1 MFAIPNKIVIG
12 DVESPI
18 LTFENDAIKEVLE
31 ETGISAVGEE
41 LYIDQFMPTIRY
53 VLYVRYQILP
63 QDDNTYGGILSA
75 DGKIVCSKWNYDLRD
90 IPYGTPTR
98 FYTNGRPTGIFYC
111 ESVTRESGDLFKFNC
126 VSAVGMMDNQWHVG
140 GVYTGKRFD
149 AVLAEILGTEYE
161 YEIDS
166 DVAQTQV
173 YGWLPYDTRR
183 NNLHQLLVAYGV
195 IISKSDIGKML
206 FVFPD
211 ARNTYDIPRNR
222 IFDSGSIKYGDTAS
236 RVEVTEHS
244 YHYLSTAEDEVL
256 YDTQGESLAETT
268 VTFDHPI
275 YPDSI
280 TVSGDGDMTVSAK
293 GANYAIIQGSGIL
306 KGKPY
311 VHNTKLLAKNN
322 TNARTEKVV
331 TVKDA
336 TLITLA
342 NSDNCLDRISDY
354 YFNTTVVTQAIAV
367 NDERVGRRYNIEN
380 PFKEKMIGF
389 LSRMLTNASSFRRAE
404 CDFITNYNPTASGAA
419 FGHCVILELTNAEQ
433 RWNIPESVYAKDVP
447 QIRCVLI
454 GHGSDGESGTDGET
468 GSKGDDDGGG
478 TGGAGGKGGKGGTGG
493 KVHSVTINCANL
505 AFIRYKNADGNTLLY
520 VGDDIYSSAN
530 GHASSSGFAELFSGA
545 VYALPGN
552 DGVDG
557 AAGGKGGKNPP
568 IGSSPQRAAN
578 GYDLE
583 YNGVTYKG
591 GKGGKT
597 QDFNGAEVGNSANL
611 TIKYG
616 GTGGGGAAYGAN
628 GHDGGTGGWARDEN
642 GDFIINDGYYEL
654 DMGGEGA
661 DAADALPTLDGYGNG
676 GNGGNG
682 GGGGGGANVIYWWNH
697 EYSTLISTVSYSG
710 GTGGKGSAGT
720 KGNAGALIIYY

>member
-53 VLYVRYQILP
+53 VLYVRYQIVP
-63 QDDNTYGGILSA
+63 KDDNIYGGILSA
-75 DGKIVCSKWNYDLRD
+75 DGKIICSKWNYDLRD

-161 YEIDS
+161 YEIDP

-195 IISKSDIGKML
+195 IISKSDIGTML
-206 FVFPD
+206 FVFPNAHD
-211 ARNTYDIPRNR
+211 TYDIPRNR
-222 IFDSGSIKYGDTAS
+222 IFDNGSVKYGDTAS

-256 YDTQGESLAETT
+256 YDTQGESLAETV
-268 VTFDHPI
+268 VTFDHPV

-280 TVSGDGDMTVSAK
+280 TVTGDGNMTISQK
-293 GANYAIIQGSGIL
+293 GTNYAIVQGSGIL

-311 VHNTKLLAKNN
+311 VHNTKLLTKNN
-322 TNARTEKVV
+322 PNARTEKVV
-331 TVKDA
+331 SVKNA
-336 TLITLA
+336 TLITMS
-342 NSDNCLDRISDY
+342 NSDNCLARISEY
-354 YFNTTVVTQAIAV
+354 YFNTTVITQPIVV
-367 NDERVGRRYNIEN
+367 NDERIGRRYNIEN
-380 PFKEKMIGF
+380 PFREKTKGF
-389 LSRMLTNASSFRRAE
+389 LSRMLTTTSSFRRAE
-404 CDFITNYNPTASGAA
+404 CDFIANYAPVASGAS
-419 FGHCVILELTNAEQ
+419 FGNRAILELTDEEQ
-433 RWNIPESVYAKDVP
+433 RWNIPESVYQKDVK

-454 GHGSDGESGTDGET
+454 GRGTDGKSGADGEAGGT
-468 GSKGDDDGGG
+468 GDDIGGG
-478 TGGAGGKGGKGGTGG
+478 TGGAGGKGGNGGAGG
-493 KVHSVTINCANL
+493 KVLSMTVNCENL
-505 AFIRYKNADGNTLLY
+505 AFIRYKNVNGNTVVY
-520 VGDDIYSSAN
+520 VGSDLYSSAN
-530 GHASSSGFAELFSGA
+530 GHSSSSGFVELFSGA

-557 AAGGKGGKNPP
+557 ADGGNGGKNPP
-568 IGSSPQRAAN
+568 IGSTSQRATPGN
-578 GYDLE
+578 DVE

-591 GKGGKT
+591 GKGGGT
-597 QDFNGAEVGNSANL
+597 QDVGGGAVGISPNL
-611 TIKYG
+611 TIKFG
-616 GTGGGGAAYGAN
+616 GVGGGGAAYGAN
-628 GHDGGTGGWARDEN
+628 GHDGGTGGWEWDSSGRSWDI
-642 GDFIINDGYYEL
+642 D
-654 DMGGEGA
+654 GEGA
-661 DAADALPTLDGYGNG
+661 DALAALPTLEGYGNG

-682 GGGGGGANVIYWWNH
+682 GGGGGGGTVSYWWNWV
-697 EYSTLISTVSYSG
+697 YSTLISTIPYSG
-710 GTGGKGSAGT
+710 GAGGKGTAGT
-720 KGNAGALIIYY
+720 QGNAGALIIYY

>member
-53 VLYVRYQILP
+53 VLYVRYQIVP
-63 QDDNTYGGILSA
+63 KDDSTYGGILSA
-75 DGKIVCSKWNYDLRD
+75 DGKVICSKWNYDLRD

-183 NNLHQLLVAYGV
+183 NNLHQLLAAYGV

-206 FVFPD
+206 FVFPN
-211 ARNTYDIPRNR
+211 ARDTYDIPRNR
-222 IFDSGSIKYGDTAS
+222 IFDSGSVKYGDTAS

-256 YDTQGESLAETT
+256 YDTQGEALAETT

-280 TVSGDGDMTVSAK
+280 TVSGDGDMTISAK

-311 VHNTKLLAKNN
+311 VHNTKLLTKNN
-322 TNARTEKVV
+322 PNARTEKVV
-331 TVKDA
+331 TVKNA

-354 YFNTTVVTQAIAV
+354 YFNTTVVTQAIVV

-389 LSRMLTNASSFRRAE
+389 LSRMLTNTSSFRRAE
-404 CDFITNYNPTASGAA
+404 CDFIANYTPTASGAA
-419 FGHCVILELTNAEQ
+419 FGHCVILELTDAEQ
-433 RWNIPESVYAKDVP
+433 RWNIPDSVYQKDVQ

-454 GHGSDGESGTDGET
+454 GRGSDGASGADGEAGGRST
-468 GSKGDDDGGG
+468 DEGG
-478 TGGAGGKGGKGGTGG
+478 TGGAGGKGGKGGAGG
-493 KVHSVTINCANL
+493 KVLSTTINCESL
-505 AFIRYKNADGNTLLY
+505 AFIRYKNMDGNTVLY
-520 VGDDIYSSAN
+520 VADDIYSSAN

-552 DGVDG
+552 NGIDG
-557 AAGGKGGKNPP
+557 AAGGKGGRNPP
-568 IGSSPQRAAN
+568 IGGSPKPAEAGGN
-578 GYDLE
+578 VE
-583 YNGVTYKG
+583 YNKTAYKG
-591 GKGGKT
+591 GKGGKF
-597 QDFNGAEVGNSANL
+597 QNVSGGELGISSNL
-611 TIKYG
+611 TVKFG
-616 GTGGGGAAYGAN
+616 GVGGGGAAYGAN
-628 GHDGGTGGWARDEN
+628 GQDGGSGRYGTDYGG
-642 GDFIINDGYYEL
+642 DG
-654 DMGGEGA
+654 A
-661 DAADALPTLDGYGNG
+661 NASPPNVTPDGYGNG
-676 GNGGNG
+676 GNGGHGG
-682 GGGGGGANVIYWWNH
+682 GGGGGGAVADYWNH
-697 EYSTLISTVSYSG
+697 EYSTLISVATAVG
-710 GTGGKGSAGT
+710 GDPGLGSAGT
-720 KGNAGALIIYY
+720 QGNAGCLIIYY

>member
-293 GANYAIIQGSGIL
+293 GANYAIIQGTGIL

-311 VHNTKLLAKNN
+311 VHNTKLLTKNN
-322 TNARTEKVV
+322 PNARTEKVV
-331 TVKDA
+331 TVKNA

-354 YFNTTVVTQAIAV
+354 YFNTTVVTQAIVV

-389 LSRMLTNASSFRRAE
+389 LSRMLTNTSSFRRAE
-404 CDFITNYNPTASGAA
+404 CDFIANYTPTASGAA
-419 FGHCVILELTNAEQ
+419 FGHCVILELTDAEQ
-433 RWNIPESVYAKDVP
+433 RWNIPDSVYQKDVQ

-454 GHGSDGESGTDGET
+454 GRGSDGASGADGEAGGRST
-468 GSKGDDDGGG
+468 DEGG
-478 TGGAGGKGGKGGTGG
+478 TGGAGGKGGKGGAGG
-493 KVHSVTINCANL
+493 KVLSATINCESL
-505 AFIRYKNADGNTLLY
+505 AFIRYKNADGNTVLY
-520 VGDDIYSSAN
+520 VADDIYSSAN

-552 DGVDG
+552 DGIDG
-557 AAGGKGGKNPP
+557 AAGGKGGRNPA
-568 IGSSPQRAAN
+568 IGASPKKAEA
-578 GYDLE
+578 GSDVE
-583 YNGVTYKG
+583 YNRTVYKG
-591 GKGGKT
+591 GKGGK
-597 QDFNGAEVGNSANL
+597 FLNVSGSAAGISSNL
-611 TIKYG
+611 TIKFG
-616 GTGGGGAAYGAN
+616 GVGGGGAAYGAAGQN
-628 GHDGGTGGWARDEN
+628 GNSGLYSEDYGGDGAN
-642 GDFIINDGYYEL
+642 
-654 DMGGEGA
+654 
-661 DAADALPTLDGYGNG
+661 ALTPNATLNGYGNG
-676 GNGGNG
+676 GNGGHGG
-682 GGGGGGANVIYWWNH
+682 GGGGGGAVADYWNH
-697 EYSTLISTVSYSG
+697 EYSTLISVSTD
-710 GTGGKGSAGT
+710 TGGDPGLGSAGT
-720 KGNAGALIIYY
+720 QGNAGCLIIYY

>member
-293 GANYAIIQGSGIL
+293 GANYAIIQGTGIL

-311 VHNTKLLAKNN
+311 VHNTKLLTKNN
-322 TNARTEKVV
+322 PNARTEKVV
-331 TVKDA
+331 TVKNA

-354 YFNTTVVTQAIAV
+354 YFNTTVVTQAIVV

-389 LSRMLTNASSFRRAE
+389 LSRMLTNTSSFRRAE
-404 CDFITNYNPTASGAA
+404 CDFIANYTPTASGAA
-419 FGHCVILELTNAEQ
+419 FGHCVILELTDAEQ
-433 RWNIPESVYAKDVP
+433 RWNIPDSVYQKDVQ

-454 GHGSDGESGTDGET
+454 GRGSDGASGADGEAGGRST
-468 GSKGDDDGGG
+468 DEGG
-478 TGGAGGKGGKGGTGG
+478 TGGAGGKGGKGGAGG
-493 KVHSVTINCANL
+493 KVLSATINCESL
-505 AFIRYKNADGNTLLY
+505 AFIRYKNADGNTVLY
-520 VGDDIYSSAN
+520 VADDIYSSAN

-545 VYALPGN
+545 VYALPGS
-552 DGVDG
+552 DGIDG
-557 AAGGKGGKNPP
+557 AAGGKGGRNPA
-568 IGSSPQRAAN
+568 IGATPKKAESGGN
-578 GYDLE
+578 VG
-583 YNGVTYKG
+583 YNGTTYKG
-591 GKGGKT
+591 GKGGN
-597 QDFNGAEVGNSANL
+597 FENVNGGALGISSNL
-611 TIKYG
+611 TVKFG
-616 GTGGGGAAYGAN
+616 GVGGGGAAYGAN
-628 GHDGGTGGWARDEN
+628 GQDGGSGRYGTDYGG
-642 GDFIINDGYYEL
+642 DG
-654 DMGGEGA
+654 A
-661 DAADALPTLDGYGNG
+661 NASPPNATLNGYGNG

-682 GGGGGGANVIYWWNH
+682 GGGGGGGAVADYWNH
-697 EYSTLISTVSYSG
+697 EYSTLVSVAT
-710 GTGGKGSAGT
+710 GTGGDPGLGSAGT
-720 KGNAGALIIYY
+720 QGNAGCLIIYY

>member
-1 MFAIPNKIVIG
+1 MFAIPNKIVVG
-12 DVESPI
+12 DIESPI

-53 VLYVRYQILP
+53 VLYVRYQIVP
-63 QDDNTYGGILSA
+63 KDDNIYGGILSA
-75 DGKIVCSKWNYDLRD
+75 DGKIICSKWNYDLRD

-98 FYTNGRPTGIFYC
+98 FYTNGRPTGVFYC

-149 AVLAEILGTEYE
+149 AVIAEILGTEYE

-206 FVFPD
+206 FVFPN
-211 ARNTYDIPRNR
+211 ARDTYDIPRNR
-222 IFDSGSIKYGDTAS
+222 IFDSGSVKYGDTAS

-256 YDTQGESLAETT
+256 YDTQGEALAETT
-268 VTFDHPI
+268 VTFDQPI

-280 TVSGDGDMTVSAK
+280 TVSEDGDMTISAK
-293 GANYAIIQGSGIL
+293 GANYAIIQGTGIL

-311 VHNTKLLAKNN
+311 VHNTKLLTKNN
-322 TNARTEKVV
+322 PNARTEKVV

-354 YFNTTVVTQAIAV
+354 YFNTTVVTQAIIV

-389 LSRMLTNASSFRRAE
+389 LSRMLTNTSSFRRAE
-404 CDFITNYNPTASGAA
+404 CDFIANYTPTASGAA
-419 FGHCVILELTNAEQ
+419 FGHCVILKLTDTEQ
-433 RWNIPESVYAKDVP
+433 RWNIPDSVYQKDVQ
-447 QIRCVLI
+447 QIRCVLV
-454 GHGSDGESGTDGET
+454 GCGSDGASGSDGEAGGSSTDE
-468 GSKGDDDGGG
+468 
-478 TGGAGGKGGKGGTGG
+478 GGAGGKGGKGGKGGSGG
-493 KVHSVTINCANL
+493 KVLSATINCESL
-505 AFIRYKNADGNTLLY
+505 AFIRYKNADGNTVLY
-520 VGDDIYSSAN
+520 VADDIYSSAN

-545 VYALPGN
+545 VYALPGS
-552 DGVDG
+552 DGIDG
-557 AAGGKGGKNPP
+557 AAGGKGGRNPA
-568 IGSSPQRAAN
+568 IGATPKKAESGGN
-578 GYDLE
+578 VG
-583 YNGVTYKG
+583 YNGTTYKG
-591 GKGGKT
+591 GKGGN
-597 QDFNGAEVGNSANL
+597 FENVNGGTLGISSNL
-611 TIKYG
+611 TVKFG
-616 GTGGGGAAYGAN
+616 GVGGGGAAYGAN
-628 GHDGGTGGWARDEN
+628 GQDGGSGR
-642 GDFIINDGYYEL
+642 Y
-654 DMGGEGA
+654 GA
-661 DAADALPTLDGYGNG
+661 DYGGDGANASPPNVTPDGYGNG
-676 GNGGNG
+676 GNGGHGG
-682 GGGGGGANVIYWWNH
+682 GGGGGGAVADYWNH
-697 EYSTLISTVSYSG
+697 EYSTLVSVAT
-710 GTGGKGSAGT
+710 GTGGDPGLGSAGT
-720 KGNAGALIIYY
+720 QGNAGCLIIYY

>member
-53 VLYVRYQILP
+53 VLYVRYQIVP
-63 QDDNTYGGILSA
+63 KDDNIYGGILSA
-75 DGKIVCSKWNYDLRD
+75 DGKIICSKWNYDLRD

-98 FYTNGRPTGIFYC
+98 FYTNGRPTGVFYC

-149 AVLAEILGTEYE
+149 AVIAEILGTEYE

-206 FVFPD
+206 FVFPNAHD
-211 ARNTYDIPRNR
+211 TYDIPRNR
-222 IFDSGSIKYGDTAS
+222 IFDSGSVKYGDTAS

-280 TVSGDGDMTVSAK
+280 TVSEDGDMTISAK

-311 VHNTKLLAKNN
+311 VHNTKLLTKNN
-322 TNARTEKVV
+322 PNARTEKVV

-354 YFNTTVVTQAIAV
+354 YFNTTVVTQAIVV
-367 NDERVGRRYNIEN
+367 NEERVGRRYNIEN

-389 LSRMLTNASSFRRAE
+389 LSRMLTNTSSFRRAE
-404 CDFITNYNPTASGAA
+404 CDFIANYTPTASGAA
-419 FGHCVILELTNAEQ
+419 FGHCVILELTDTEQ
-433 RWNIPESVYAKDVP
+433 RWNIPDSVYQKDVQ

-454 GHGSDGESGTDGET
+454 GRGSDGASGSDGEAGGSSTDE
-468 GSKGDDDGGG
+468 
-478 TGGAGGKGGKGGTGG
+478 GGAGGKGGKGGKGGSGG
-493 KVHSVTINCANL
+493 KVLSATINCESL
-505 AFIRYKNADGNTLLY
+505 AFIRYKNADGNTVLY
-520 VGDDIYSSAN
+520 VADDIYSSAD

-545 VYALPGN
+545 VYALPGI
-552 DGVDG
+552 DGIDG
-557 AAGGKGGKNPP
+557 AAGGKGGRNPP
-568 IGSSPQRAAN
+568 VGGSPKPAAA
-578 GYDLE
+578 GGDVE
-583 YNGVTYKG
+583 YNGTVYKG
-591 GKGGKT
+591 GAGGKFSNVSGST
-597 QDFNGAEVGNSANL
+597 LGISSNL
-611 TIKYG
+611 TVKFG
-616 GTGGGGAAYGAN
+616 GVGGGGAAYGAAGQN
-628 GHDGGTGGWARDEN
+628 GNSGLYSDDRGGDGAN
-642 GDFIINDGYYEL
+642 
-654 DMGGEGA
+654 
-661 DAADALPTLDGYGNG
+661 ALSPNATLNGYGNG
-676 GNGGNG
+676 GNGGHGG
-682 GGGGGGANVIYWWNH
+682 GGGGGGAVADYWNH
-697 EYSTLISTVSYSG
+697 EYSTLISVATD
-710 GTGGKGSAGT
+710 TGGDPGLGSAGT
-720 KGNAGALIIYY
+720 HGNAGCLIIYY